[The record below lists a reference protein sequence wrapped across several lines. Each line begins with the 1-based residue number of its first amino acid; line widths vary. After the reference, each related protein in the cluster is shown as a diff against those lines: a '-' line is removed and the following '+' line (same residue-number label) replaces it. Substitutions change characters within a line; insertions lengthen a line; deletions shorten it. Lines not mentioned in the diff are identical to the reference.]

1 MAVIHI
7 LKFIARHPLTR
18 GRRAAAFARFVRY
31 QLATR
36 LRAETVFPWFGG
48 ASLVVS
54 RNMAGASGNIY
65 CGLHE
70 FADMGFLLH
79 FLRPD
84 DLFLDIGANV
94 GSYTVLASK
103 VCGARTIAFEP
114 DPIACARLLRNVAE
128 NGIENRVELVSAAL
142 SDREGEVG
150 FSLGD
155 DTTNR
160 VVDEAEAP
168 RRVAATRLDKVLGGR
183 RPIAIKMD
191 VEGVELSVLRGAAET
206 LAAHELQVIETE
218 GVDPEII
225 ALLEAQGFTRV
236 HYDPFARDFTA
247 AASAVPA
254 SNALFV
260 RDPELCR
267 QRVTAAPHRRINGV
281 AL

>member
-1 MAVIHI
+1 VIHI

-18 GRRAAAFARFVRY
+18 GRRSAAIARFVRY

-36 LRAETVFPWFGG
+36 LRGETVMPWFGG

-114 DPIACARLLRNVAE
+114 DPITCARLLRNVAE
-128 NGIENRVELVSAAL
+128 NGIEERVDLVRVAL
-142 SDREGEVG
+142 SDREGEIG

-160 VVDEAEAP
+160 VVDDKEAP
-168 RRVAATRLDKVLGGR
+168 RRVAGTRLDTALGGR

-191 VEGVELSVLRGAAET
+191 VEGVELSVLRGAAKT
-206 LAAHELQVIETE
+206 LASPDLQVIETE
-218 GVDPEII
+218 GVDPEIV
-225 ALLEAQGFTRV
+225 ALLTAHGFARV
-236 HYDPFARDFTA
+236 HYDPFARDFVA
-247 AASAVPA
+247 AASALPA

-260 RDPELCR
+260 RDIELCR
-267 QRVTAAPHRRINGV
+267 QRVEAAPRRQINGV
-281 AL
+281 SL